1 MSVMC
6 LTDVNQGQHHHDE
19 RLKQNDQNVEQPP
32 AKAGKNL
39 AEHAQRAP
47 EHAEAHGIAAEQSN
61 QEEEQ
66 FTCVHVAKES
76 HAETDGLSKILNDI
90 QRTVKGPQQEVVAE
104 RSREQL
110 VEPTACTF
118 NLKAVVQTQEKHGD
132 GDTHR
137 AIQVCRRQRTQV
149 VDAEKTSDSGQQV
162 DRNQVDCIHQ
172 HDPDENR
179 QCTGSDK
186 GTIAVHNRFTLF
198 FHHIHKHFN
207 GALELARHTA
217 RRILCGAAKQPQRNN
232 KHEDREE
239 DGVVVDDRKVND

>member
-1 MSVMC
+1 M
-6 LTDVNQGQHHHDE
+6 
-19 RLKQNDQNVEQPP
+19 
-32 AKAGKNL
+32 
-39 AEHAQRAP
+39 
-47 EHAEAHGIAAEQSN
+47 
-61 QEEEQ
+61 
-66 FTCVHVAKES
+66 
-76 HAETDGLSKILNDI
+76 
-90 QRTVKGPQQEVVAE
+90 
-104 RSREQL
+104 
-110 VEPTACTF
+110 EPTACTF